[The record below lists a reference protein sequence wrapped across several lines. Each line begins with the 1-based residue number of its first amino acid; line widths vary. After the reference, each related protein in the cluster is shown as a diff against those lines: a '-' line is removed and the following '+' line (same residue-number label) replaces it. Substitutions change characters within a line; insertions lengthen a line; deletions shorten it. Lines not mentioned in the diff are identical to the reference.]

1 MPVICAL
8 VRNCKSYIAFLP
20 AVLLTVAVAVVSL
33 WESPHVPRAMAIHD
47 KLMHGLMY
55 TVLAISWAVPIAKF
69 QISNIKYQISNY
81 LLVCLCVTAYGAL
94 IEVLQRFCTLTRSGE
109 MADLLADFIG
119 ALIGVAIVA
128 LLRMVKGK

>member
-8 VRNCKSYIAFLP
+8 VKNCKPYIAFLP
-20 AVLLTVAVAVVSL
+20 ALLLTVAVAVVSL
-33 WESPHVPRAMAIHD
+33 WESPHLPREVALHD

-55 TVLAISWAVPIAKF
+55 TVLAVSWAVPVLK
-69 QISNIKYQISNY
+69 QYQTISNY
-81 LLVCLCVTAYGAL
+81 FKPTVWICLCVTAYGAL

-119 ALIGVAIVA
+119 ALIGVGIVA
-128 LLRMVKGK
+128 LLRIVNGKW